1 MLLERIY
8 LIGYMGSG
16 KTTVGKKLSR
26 RLGFRFLDLDEYIE
40 KKYHTSVS
48 VLFSKYDEKAFRKI
62 EFQALRETAD
72 LKHVVISTGGGTPCF
87 HNNMDFIKKNGISV
101 YLKMSPEALASRL
114 QKARRQR
121 PLLRNHQNDLA
132 AFIEAS
138 LRERVVYYEQADII
152 EPALDVN
159 IKVLSEKL
167 LALV

>member
-1 MLLERIY
+1 
-8 LIGYMGSG
+8 
-16 KTTVGKKLSR
+16 
-26 RLGFRFLDLDEYIE
+26 
-40 KKYHTSVS
+40 
-48 VLFSKYDEKAFRKI
+48 
-62 EFQALRETAD
+62 
-72 LKHVVISTGGGTPCF
+72 VVISTGGGTPCF

-114 QKARRQR
+114 QNARRQR